1 MFSRRKSGILLHISS
16 LPDSP
21 GIGTLGESAFEFV
34 NWLKAGNQS
43 FWQMLPIGP
52 TGYGDSP
59 YASFSSFAGNPLFV
73 DLNLLAK
80 NGWATEEEIRHPY
93 KIKTT
98 GNVNYPGV
106 IKWKIPLLLEIGGR
120 FAKNP
125 GNAGDAFREFKE
137 ANSHWLDD
145 YALFMNIKDFYE
157 KKLANRKNPHGIT
170 WFHSWPKPLARK
182 EEEAVEKWRGE
193 HNDEIEAHK
202 AIQFFFRVQWDALK
216 RYANDNGIC
225 LIGDIPIFVAPNSAD
240 VWANQKEF
248 LLGRSGKP
256 TLVSGVPPDYFSET
270 GQLWGNP
277 LFNWKKMARDDFAW
291 WISRIRQTLTFFDA
305 IRVDHF
311 RGFEA
316 FWAVPSSETTAQ
328 NGTWIKAP
336 GEKFFKAVKAQLGDV
351 PIIAE
356 DLGVITDE
364 VTRLRT
370 KFNFPGMKILQ
381 FAFNKG
387 EIDQRGYVNPYMP
400 HQFENPNCVAYT
412 GTHDNTTLAA
422 YIDSLSPDELM
433 CIKKYVGT
441 GIKYSGLH
449 NEMIRLLFAS
459 IANTVIIPMQDVFG
473 LGEKTRMNAP
483 STTGGTNWQWRMIQ
497 RNFSHKKAEGL
508 ARLSYLY
515 GRNL

>member
-1 MFSRRKSGILLHISS
+1 
-16 LPDSP
+16 
-21 GIGTLGESAFEFV
+21 
-34 NWLKAGNQS
+34 
-43 FWQMLPIGP
+43 MLPIGP

-59 YASFSSFAGNPLFV
+59 YASFSSFAGNPLFI
-73 DLNLLAK
+73 DLDLLVK
-80 NGWATEEEIRHPY
+80 NGWATEGEIRYAH
-93 KIKTT
+93 KLKTAR
-98 GNVNYPGV
+98 NVNYPAV
-106 IKWKIPLLLEIGGR
+106 IKWKIPALLSIGEK
-120 FAKNP
+120 FAENP
-125 GNAGDAFREFKE
+125 GLSAADFEEFKRI
-137 ANSHWLDD
+137 NNFWLDD
-145 YALFMNIKDFYE
+145 YAVFMTIKDFYE
-157 KKLANRKNPHGIT
+157 KKLAHRKNPNGIT
-170 WFHSWPKPLARK
+170 WFHSWPKPLAHKR
-182 EEEAVEKWRGE
+182 EDAVEEWKQN
-193 HNDEIEAHK
+193 HFCEIEAHK
-202 AIQFFFRVQWDALK
+202 AIQFFFRVQWDAL
-216 RYANDNGIC
+216 RCYANDNGVK

-277 LFNWKKMARDDFAW
+277 LFDWKKMGKNDFSW

-305 IRVDHF
+305 IRIDHF

-316 FWAVPSSETTAQ
+316 FWAVPAEEKTAQ

-336 GEKFFKAVKAQLGDV
+336 GEKFFKVVKRELGDV

-364 VTRLRT
+364 VTQLRT

-381 FAFNKG
+381 FAFNKN

-422 YIDSLSPDELM
+422 YIDSLSPDELVY
-433 CIKKYVGT
+433 IKKYVGT

-459 IANTVIIPMQDVFG
+459 TANTVIIPMQDVFA
-473 LGEKTRMNAP
+473 LGDKARMNEP
-483 STTGGTNWQWRMIQ
+483 STTGGINWQWRMVK
-497 RNFSHKKAEGL
+497 RNLSQKKADGL
-508 ARLSYLY
+508 ARLSHLY